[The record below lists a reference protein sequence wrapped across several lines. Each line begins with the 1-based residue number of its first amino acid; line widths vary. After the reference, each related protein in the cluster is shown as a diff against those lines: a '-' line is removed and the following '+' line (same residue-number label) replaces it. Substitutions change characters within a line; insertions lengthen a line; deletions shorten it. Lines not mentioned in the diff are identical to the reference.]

1 MKRMDDTHFK
11 QKTHAS
17 SQERSQGGEK
27 MKRILILALSLMLVV
42 SLAACGASPAT
53 TSGSPAA
60 STSAPVASTEAAAAS
75 TEAATAEAT
84 PAPELEQVNLIFY
97 VLGDKPKDFDMVA
110 GKMNEKSTADLKCT
124 VETKFISWAD
134 FSTKYPLVFASG
146 EKFDTIYTASWSYY
160 AQQSVKNGFLELTP
174 ELMTQ
179 YAPNSWSQIPKD
191 VFEQARINGKIY
203 MIPNWQDEFNHLG
216 ILIRGDLREKYNLP
230 EIKTVS
236 DYEKYL
242 SAVAENDSAM
252 IPYDGGS
259 DFDYWTLSAV
269 EFMQPMG
276 LWSPI
281 AGYVVSLTDPKAE
294 LKKLSE
300 MPEYIT
306 YLKKMV
312 DFNKQ
317 GLWSKNALN
326 NKVAIKDSFLNGKS
340 ASALHNLGT
349 MAGTWRQVTDA
360 HPEWKPEIYD
370 SMENF
375 PTIKTSA
382 LGNGMAI
389 FANAEN
395 PERALMWI
403 DKVRFDQ
410 SYFDLMM
417 YGIEGTHWK
426 DQGPGLM
433 SAGPN
438 ALDYGGF
445 SNWGFNT
452 KPVMRKGTDT
462 WPGFDAVIKS
472 WSDRAVIA
480 PVNYMSFDDAK
491 VKNEVAG
498 MTNITRKYSRVLDFG
513 FDKDPEK
520 LLAEYEKQ
528 LDAAGRDKVIAEW
541 NIQRDAVLAASAK

>member
-1 MKRMDDTHFK
+1 
-11 QKTHAS
+11 
-17 SQERSQGGEK
+17 
-27 MKRILILALSLMLVV
+27 MKRILVLVLSLMMVV
-42 SLAACGASPAT
+42 SLAACGTSPAV
-53 TSGSPAA
+53 TSESPSASTSTPAA
-60 STSAPVASTEAAAAS
+60 SVEASTEAS
-75 TEAATAEAT
+75 TEASVEAT

-97 VLGDKPKDFDMVA
+97 VLGDKPKDFDVVA
-110 GKMNEKSTADLKCT
+110 AKLNEKSTADLKCT

-134 FSTKYPLVFASG
+134 FTTKYPLVFASG

-160 AQQSVKNGFLELTP
+160 AQQSVKNGFMELTP
-174 ELMTQ
+174 DLLTQ
-179 YAPNSWSQIPKD
+179 YAPNCWSQVPKEAYD
-191 VFEQARINGKIY
+191 QARINGKIY

-216 ILIRGDLREKYNLP
+216 ILIRGDLREKYGLP
-230 EIKTVS
+230 EIKTVA
-236 DYEKYL
+236 DFEKYL
-242 SAVAENDSAM
+242 TAVATNDKTL

-259 DFDYWTLSAV
+259 DFDYWTMNAV
-269 EFMQPMG
+269 EFTQPMG
-276 LWSPI
+276 LYSPV
-281 AGYVVSLTDPKAE
+281 AGYAVSLTDPKAE

-300 MPEYIT
+300 MPEYIA

-312 DFNKQ
+312 EFKNQ

-349 MAGTWRQVTDA
+349 MAATWRQVTDA

-375 PTIKTSA
+375 PTIKNSA

-410 SYFDLMM
+410 AYYDLMM

-426 DQGPGLM
+426 DKGPGLM

-445 SNWGFNT
+445 SNWGFTT
-452 KPVMRKGTDT
+452 KTTMRKGTDG
-462 WPGFDAVIKS
+462 WPGFDAVIKG
-472 WSDRAVIA
+472 WSDRALIA
-480 PVNYMSFDDAK
+480 PVFYMSFDDAK

-498 MTNITRKYSRVLDFG
+498 MTNITRKYGRVLDFG

-528 LDAAGRDKVIAEW
+528 LDTAGRDKVIAEW
-541 NIQRDAVLAASAK
+541 NIQRDAVLAASSK